1 MVVIGKL
8 FERYPAGL
16 YYVETTNVGTSTFAQ
31 LMELYD
37 SPDDG
42 VAPADLGDQPRRV
55 CQILLAKVFDG
66 FHGNVDSLLKRLE
79 RSCIS

>member
-1 MVVIGKL
+1 
-8 FERYPAGL
+8 
-16 YYVETTNVGTSTFAQ
+16 
-31 LMELYD
+31 MELYD